1 MKKTFVYELKRCLLP
16 LVIFS
21 AIAVVVSLIAVLGF
35 STRSASS
42 GEYRL
47 YRLDN
52 AGIDVFT
59 VLLCIL
65 CTVVPVMQFSY
76 RMGQRSTDLW
86 YSLPVSRRRL
96 ALVRVLVG
104 LVMVFVPYTLA
115 YLFGVLTIALRV
127 TQESFVWYVP
137 HFFLSLLLGAGLF
150 GVNSFLFSRAN
161 RVMDGILFIA
171 AWACILPLFLALV
184 SGWADDTIFSYVV
197 EDRTRYYKLW
207 NACDSLFTYS
217 PLAWTSAFFERLVV
231 AKQPLNDGMC
241 VNFALA
247 VAVGVAEMAAAYTL
261 LFVCAD
267 RDKSENADQISSSWW
282 GYKVLIPAYRSSV
295 WRRRLVDGAH
305 LGRPARV
312 GARAVLCLSPLLPP
326 EKARRHRA
334 RGVLCGRSARRAAH
348 GSCRRS
354 AGVRH
359 ARPCDASR
367 ILITHSRSRR
377 RGFAAAALTFLW
389 TIKEKRRKYGERGG

>member
-184 SGWADDTIFSYVV
+184 SGWADDTIFSYMA
-197 EDRTRYYKLW
+197 EGRTRSYKVW

-261 LFVCAD
+261 LFICAD

-282 GYKVLIPAYRSSV
+282 GYKVLIPAYLALAV
-295 WRRRLVDGAH
+295 
-305 LGRPARV
+305 
-312 GARAVLCLSPLLPP
+312 AVLRPDLLFGGVDWWMVLVWVVLLVL
-326 EKARRHRA
+326 ALVLYFAYRRSFRLKKRDVIA
-334 RGVLCGRSARRAAH
+334 LAASFAGGVLVVLLTEVAAEAQA
-348 GSCRRS
+348 CVMPVL
-354 AGVRH
+354 AMLPV
-359 ARPCDASR
+359 
-367 ILITHSRSRR
+367 
-377 RGFAAAALTFLW
+377 F
-389 TIKEKRRKYGERGG
+389 